1 MLPTSCQCKVTLG
14 PETIEIIEIT
24 TIPIISIIQWSWL
37 GGLWTEGLGWARLGS
52 SAGLETP
59 SRSLCISY
67 PSGQENPRK
76 ESGQTVRE
84 EGHIMSEEENT
95 SVLFLHKLF
104 LVITNETVRQ
114 EKQQEMNRRGEQA
127 TCGCFC
133 IASSFSLSLSLS
145 LSLSPSPR
153 LKGRVKPPGR

>member
-59 SRSLCISY
+59 LALSVSLILLDKKTH
-67 PSGQENPRK
+67 E
-76 ESGQTVRE
+76 
-84 EGHIMSEEENT
+84 
-95 SVLFLHKLF
+95 
-104 LVITNETVRQ
+104 
-114 EKQQEMNRRGEQA
+114 RRA
-127 TCGCFC
+127 DK
-133 IASSFSLSLSLS
+133 
-145 LSLSPSPR
+145 R
-153 LKGRVKPPGR
+153 